1 MNGNRKYISVRHVQK
16 KSYFRVYNNQNY
28 AYDVRIYKT
37 TSYREPVLNKIK
49 GLIFKTLSNC

>member
-1 MNGNRKYISVRHVQK
+1 MCK
-16 KSYFRVYNNQNY
+16 KNSYFRVYNNQNY